1 MLTLKSEHKKHI
13 HFLVEQSTNVLQDF
27 CKLGLDYL
35 HNGPNF
41 KLYNV
46 AAQKLDIQPE
56 DVRCTVEGLINLLL
70 ESCKCKLST
79 SDFRDSIIALGFS
92 EDHEVLLTKL
102 YTTKQSEISEILPT
116 LGVKLQEYQSMEWRF
131 ETQISSRSLLSQVT
145 PLVVLDFSLRNN
157 VQQKIEHVIVQT
169 DANNLLHITEELE
182 QALQDGRS
190 QHLRKIA
197 RSIR

>member
-13 HFLVEQSTNVLQDF
+13 LFLVEQSTNVLQDF
-27 CKLGLDYL
+27 CKLALDYL

-46 AAQKLDIQPE
+46 AAQKLDVQPE
-56 DVRCTVEGLINLLL
+56 DVRCTVEGLINLLV

-79 SDFRDSIIALGFS
+79 SDFRDSVIALGFS
-92 EDHEVLLTKL
+92 EDHDALLTKL
-102 YTTKQSEISEILPT
+102 YTTKQSEISEILST

-145 PLVVLDFSLRNN
+145 PLVILDFSLRSN
-157 VQQKIEHVIVQT
+157 VHREIEHFIVQT
-169 DANNLLHITEELE
+169 DPNNLLHITEELE

-197 RSIR
+197 RSIK